1 MAAQPAAPT
10 AAARS
15 PAYAKSIL
23 KVLFISLLF
32 DLLSFTLILP
42 LFPRLLDFYKAQP
55 NNVVL
60 ESIFNTLNAFKASF
74 HRPISS
80 RFDVVLLGGALGS
93 LFSFLQAVSSPIIGS
108 LSDRYGRR
116 TALLY
121 SMIGN
126 ILSVLLWVAATDFP
140 TFLASRV
147 VGGLSEGNVQLAIAI
162 ATDVSTAETRG
173 ATLALVGVAF
183 SIAFTFGPMMGAYL
197 ASKTLAL
204 TISEKNP
211 FVTAALFSLGL
222 LVVETAFLYWKL
234 PETRPLRDAAE
245 KEEEKKKKMT
255 VAEEKTT
262 AEKARSDAAG
272 ITLLNATHLLFLL
285 IFSGMEFSLPF
296 MTFDLFNY
304 TSTDSGKLLGFI
316 GLLASVLQ
324 GSFVRRAKPALV
336 VKTGLTSAA
345 ISFFLLSRVNSQR
358 ELYVAAAFLA
368 VTSACVVTGLTALV
382 SLKIG
387 EQERGRVLGG
397 FRSAGQIGR
406 ATGPLLFCTLYWWAG
421 RETAYVVGGTGMVG
435 VATLV
440 WRGLGK

>member
-1 MAAQPAAPT
+1 
-10 AAARS
+10 
-15 PAYAKSIL
+15 
-23 KVLFISLLF
+23 
-32 DLLSFTLILP
+32 
-42 LFPRLLDFYKAQP
+42 
-55 NNVVL
+55 
-60 ESIFNTLNAFKASF
+60 
-74 HRPISS
+74 
-80 RFDVVLLGGALGS
+80 
-93 LFSFLQAVSSPIIGS
+93 
-108 LSDRYGRR
+108 
-116 TALLY
+116 
-121 SMIGN
+121 MIGN

-140 TFLASRV
+140 TFLASRI

-234 PETRPLRDAAE
+234 PETRPLREAAE
-245 KEEEKKKKMT
+245 KEEKKKT

-262 AEKARSDAAG
+262 VEKARSDAAG

-304 TSTDSGKLLGFI
+304 TSADSGKLLGFI

-336 VKTGLTSAA
+336 VKTGLVSAA

-368 VTSACVVTGLTALV
+368 ATSACVVTGLTALV

-397 FRSAGQIGR
+397 FRSAG
-406 ATGPLLFCTLYWWAG
+406 
-421 RETAYVVGGTGMVG
+421 AYI
-435 VATLV
+435 
-440 WRGLGK
+440 